1 MANLTQQQWCEQLEN
16 DCDAVI
22 LDVRTYAEIL
32 EGFIPG
38 AVIMDIHRTSE
49 FYEKAQKLDA
59 SKNYYIYCHSGGR
72 SGQACSVFNA
82 LGIKNAFN
90 LIGGIMAW
98 NGELIK

>member
-1 MANLTQQQWCEQLEN
+1 MANLTQQQWCEQMEN

-22 LDVRTYAEIL
+22 LDVRTNAEIE

-38 AVIMDIHRTSE
+38 AILMDIQNTAE
-49 FYEKAQKLDA
+49 FYKKAQKLDT

-72 SGQACSVFNA
+72 SGQACALFNA
-82 LGIKNAFN
+82 LGIKNAYN

>member
-22 LDVRTYAEIL
+22 LDVRTLAEIA

-38 AVIMDIHRTSE
+38 ALIMDIQRTGE

-59 SKNYYIYCHSGGR
+59 SKHYYIYCHSGGR
-72 SGQACSVFNA
+72 SGQACALFNA
-82 LGIKNAFN
+82 LGIENAYN
-90 LIGGIMAW
+90 LVGGVMAW